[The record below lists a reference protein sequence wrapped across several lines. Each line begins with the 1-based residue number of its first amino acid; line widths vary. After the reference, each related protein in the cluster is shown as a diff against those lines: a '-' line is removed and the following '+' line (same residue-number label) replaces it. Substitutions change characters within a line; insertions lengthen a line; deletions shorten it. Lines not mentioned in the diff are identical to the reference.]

1 MPLPVI
7 SRGRLAAREPRLA
20 SAIGLMQDTIDNP
33 LPIPAIARRLR
44 LSARMLEVLFAR
56 HIGEAPGQ
64 YYLAMRLQSARKMA
78 ADTNLSMQEI
88 AIRTGF
94 SSQSALSRSFRRR
107 FGQSPQQFRLASHA
121 R

>member
-1 MPLPVI
+1 
-7 SRGRLAAREPRLA
+7 
-20 SAIGLMQDTIDNP
+20 MQDTIDNP